1 MKNLRIL
8 AAALAAAALL
18 SDCGGG
24 GAGYGGGGGGGGGTT
39 TYTIGGTV
47 AGLSPATSVVLA
59 NGADMATV
67 SANGGFTFPTGLAYT
82 APYNVTVQTQPTDRT
97 CVVINSIG
105 NVGFANVTNVTVA
118 CTSNTS
124 APASGDLVI
133 TEVLAGAP
141 AAQEWFEVANT
152 NASSRDLGG
161 VVVTR
166 GTGLFVVP
174 AGTSIPAGAF
184 FVFAASSDSTA
195 NGGLPA
201 VNVNYGSSL
210 QLVNTNFSMSVSVA
224 GTVVD
229 SVSFTGSMPSA
240 ASLALS
246 ESHTDPTANDTQTNW
261 CTSTTAYG
269 TAGNKGTPG
278 AANSDCP

>member
-1 MKNLRIL
+1 MKNFRTL
-8 AAALAAAALL
+8 AAALVAAAVL
-18 SDCGGG
+18 SDWGGG
-24 GAGYGGGGGGGGGTT
+24 GSGYGGGGGGGTT
-39 TYTIGGTV
+39 TYTVGGTV
-47 AGLSPATSVVLA
+47 AGLSPATSVVLR
-59 NGADMATV
+59 NGTDTFDA
-67 SANGGFTFPTGLAYT
+67 SANGNFTFFVGLAYL
-82 APYNVTVQTQPTDRT
+82 ASYSVTVDTQPADRT
-97 CVVINSIG
+97 CVVINGSG
-105 NVGFANVTNVTVA
+105 TVPFGNVTNVTVA
-118 CTSNTS
+118 CNSNTS
-124 APASGDLVI
+124 APALNDLVI

-141 AAQEWFEVANT
+141 ASQEWFEVTNT
-152 NASSRDLGG
+152 NARSRDLGG

-174 AGTSIPAGAF
+174 AGTSIPSGAF
-184 FVFAASSDSTA
+184 FVFAGSSDSAA

-210 QLVNTNFSMSVSVA
+210 QLVNSNFSMSVSVA

-229 SVSFTGSMPSA
+229 SVSFTGAMPSA

-246 ESHTDPTANDTQTNW
+246 ASHTDPTANDTQSNW

-278 AANSDCP
+278 AANADCP